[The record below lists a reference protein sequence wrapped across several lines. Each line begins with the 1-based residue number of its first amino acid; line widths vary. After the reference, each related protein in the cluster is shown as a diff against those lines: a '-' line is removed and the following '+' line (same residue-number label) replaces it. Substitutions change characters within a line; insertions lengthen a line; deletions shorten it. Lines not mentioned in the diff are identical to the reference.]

1 MAKCYSCGLE
11 YDWGSCPRCKSF
23 KNIEKQTKLQA
34 KQFKMQNAAMG
45 GANYTGSGGNGG
57 FVTLVEGLL
66 KFIAHVFLIWPFKII
81 VYLGKVIAT
90 AYTKLFGEIYRE
102 WHGLKSGDRNKA
114 EAYTRIGFLA
124 LAVLLLT
131 GLILVVLNN

>member
-1 MAKCYSCGLE
+1 MTKCYSCGLE

-23 KNIEKQTKLQA
+23 KNIEKQTKAQEKFYKA
-34 KQFKMQNAAMG
+34 QMKAQGSVG
-45 GANYTGSGGNGG
+45 GAGSGSVG
-57 FVTLVEGLL
+57 VVALVEGLMKL
-66 KFIAHVFLIWPFKII
+66 IAHVFFVWPFKII
-81 VYLGKVIAT
+81 VYLGKAIAN

-102 WHGLKSGDRNKA
+102 WQGLKSGERNKA